1 MSLLLPEISFKENQ
15 PFREDFDSE
24 HFLLY
29 KNKMEKEYSL
39 EELINLTDEK
49 IDLGEKLIK
58 DLSSLEKID
67 GVSKLQ
73 RKINQELKFFK
84 KVSQLFL

>member
-1 MSLLLPEISFKENQ
+1 
-15 PFREDFDSE
+15 
-24 HFLLY
+24 
-29 KNKMEKEYSL
+29 MEKEYSI

-49 IDLGEKLIK
+49 IELGEKLIK

-67 GVSKLQ
+67 GVPKLQ

-84 KVSQLFL
+84 KVSQKSLQNLFF

>member
-1 MSLLLPEISFKENQ
+1 
-15 PFREDFDSE
+15 
-24 HFLLY
+24 
-29 KNKMEKEYSL
+29 MEKEYSL

-67 GVSKLQ
+67 GVPKLQ

-84 KVSQLFL
+84 KVNQLFLKNLKNLQN

>member
-1 MSLLLPEISFKENQ
+1 
-15 PFREDFDSE
+15 
-24 HFLLY
+24 
-29 KNKMEKEYSL
+29 MEKEYSL

-49 IDLGEKLIK
+49 IELGEKLIK

-67 GVSKLQ
+67 GVPKLQ

-84 KVSQLFL
+84 KVTLKTPLPNI

>member
-1 MSLLLPEISFKENQ
+1 
-15 PFREDFDSE
+15 
-24 HFLLY
+24 
-29 KNKMEKEYSL
+29 MEKEYSL

-49 IDLGEKLIK
+49 IELGEKLIK

-67 GVSKLQ
+67 GVPKLQ

-84 KVSQLFL
+84 KVNLEAPIPLSQ

>member
-1 MSLLLPEISFKENQ
+1 
-15 PFREDFDSE
+15 
-24 HFLLY
+24 
-29 KNKMEKEYSL
+29 MEKEYSI

-49 IDLGEKLIK
+49 IELGEKLIK

-67 GVSKLQ
+67 GVPKLQ

-84 KVSQLFL
+84 KVSQKSLQKIFFQT

>member
-1 MSLLLPEISFKENQ
+1 
-15 PFREDFDSE
+15 
-24 HFLLY
+24 
-29 KNKMEKEYSL
+29 MEKEYSL

-49 IDLGEKLIK
+49 IELGEKLIK

-67 GVSKLQ
+67 GVPKLQ

-84 KVSQLFL
+84 KVNLKAPFPLPNKINKLFNSRQKQPNQFK

>member
-1 MSLLLPEISFKENQ
+1 
-15 PFREDFDSE
+15 
-24 HFLLY
+24 
-29 KNKMEKEYSL
+29 MEKEYSL

-49 IDLGEKLIK
+49 IELGEKLIK

-67 GVSKLQ
+67 GVPKLQ

-84 KVSQLFL
+84 KVTLKTPLPNIYKKN